1 MTSDDSRSR
10 GFGFVSFEDHEA
22 AQKVNYVSLF
32 IYISKSHMMFLNDIL
47 MYPEDY
53 LF

>member
-22 AQKVNYVSLF
+22 AQKVFYYYYKYN
-32 IYISKSHMMFLNDIL
+32 I
-47 MYPEDY
+47 
-53 LF
+53 